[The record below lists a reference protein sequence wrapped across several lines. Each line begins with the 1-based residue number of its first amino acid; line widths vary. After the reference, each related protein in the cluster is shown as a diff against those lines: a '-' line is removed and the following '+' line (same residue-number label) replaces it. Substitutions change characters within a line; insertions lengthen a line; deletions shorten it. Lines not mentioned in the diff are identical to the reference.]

1 MRRHLM
7 MLLTLALIA
16 GGPAVVSAQQ
26 TTPGKPGATTLKT
39 LAGWRNLTWEM
50 TRHNIRL
57 LYAGNIETRSVN
69 ELMLHKIKING
80 FRAQVILKL
89 HALKLMAGMI
99 DVPGL
104 DKASAQELLADF
116 REEFGSPNRA
126 RPGVALSR
134 RLAAAPDRMFYAWNL
149 AGGAV
154 VLVWSR
160 QQGAGLLY
168 ICTQQWCT
176 DATGPYLRQIVQF
189 RPED

>member
-1 MRRHLM
+1 MRRYPIV
-7 MLLTLALIA
+7 LLTLALIA
-16 GGPAVVSAQQ
+16 GGPAALMAQP
-26 TTPGKPGATTLKT
+26 TTSPRDKTATQRTL
-39 LAGWRNLTWEM
+39 LGWRNLSWQM

-57 LYAGNIETRSVN
+57 LYAGNVETRSVN
-69 ELMLHKIKING
+69 ELMLHKIKIKG

-89 HALKLMAGMI
+89 DALKLMAVQI

-104 DKASAQELLADF
+104 DKTSAEELLADL
-116 REEFGSPNRA
+116 RDEYGPPHRA
-126 RPGVALSR
+126 RPGVALAR
-134 RLAAAPDRMFYAWNL
+134 RLAVARERMFYAWNL

-168 ICTQQWCT
+168 ISTQQWCA

-189 RPED
+189 RQE